1 MVVTF
6 FVTQE
11 HGLLLQD
18 SQPKPAT
25 LLSLLALDTP
35 YYYYIC
41 KVQTHRN
48 PSLPSSCFS
57 VNLYASLFLTPLHT
71 FFCIS
76 CMHRFISLILIF
88 TLTVLLLLSSY
99 FGGEDSF
106 SLMWVPSQSSSGHLA
121 EESSICS
128 LFLFS
133 FILLNLF
140 QKECLHFDKGLLI
153 MRVSLCPVSRARMEI
168 RSRWSRLLPPL
179 LSFRRRPLRWWY
191 GEPSETLWD
200 WRAVRSRPETPCW
213 TSASTSL

>member
-41 KVQTHRN
+41 KVQTHWN
-48 PSLPSSCFS
+48 PSFPSSCFS
-57 VNLYASLFLTPLHT
+57 VNLYASLFLIPLHT

-88 TLTVLLLLSSY
+88 ILTVLLLLSSY
-99 FGGEDSF
+99 FGGEDLF
-106 SLMWVPSQSSSGHLA
+106 SLMWVPSQSPSGHLA
-121 EESSICS
+121 EESSILS

-140 QKECLHFDKGLLI
+140 QKECLRFDKGLLLTN
-153 MRVSLCPVSRARMEI
+153 VSPLSWARMEI
-168 RSRWSRLLPPL
+168 RGRWSRLLPPRP
-179 LSFRRRPLRWWY
+179 SCHHRPLRWWY

>member
-1 MVVTF
+1 
-6 FVTQE
+6 
-11 HGLLLQD
+11 
-18 SQPKPAT
+18 
-25 LLSLLALDTP
+25 
-35 YYYYIC
+35 
-41 KVQTHRN
+41 
-48 PSLPSSCFS
+48 
-57 VNLYASLFLTPLHT
+57 
-71 FFCIS
+71 
-76 CMHRFISLILIF
+76 MHRFISLILIF
-88 TLTVLLLLSSY
+88 ILTVLLLLSSY

-121 EESSICS
+121 EESSIWS
-128 LFLFS
+128 LFLLFL

-140 QKECLHFDKGLLI
+140 QKECLHFDKGLLL

-168 RSRWSRLLPPL
+168 RSRWSRLLPPR